1 VANLR
6 WSVSVSIGRTKG
18 ETARG
23 HRETGMAASQ
33 AEIVDD
39 GVGYNIEVGY
49 QPCRLDGLCTG
60 YRDARDVSVVAVP
73 G

>member
-1 VANLR
+1 M
-6 WSVSVSIGRTKG
+6 SVSIGRTKG

-39 GVGYNIEVGY
+39 GVGYDIEVEC
-49 QPCRLDGLCTG
+49 QPRRLDGLCTAH
-60 YRDARDVSVVAVP
+60 RDARDVSVVAVP